1 MLVIGDEINM
11 ARVRMKLPKMESSFG
26 RFKTRL
32 LEPNWDCKIEIE
44 IGPCE
49 IEIAENKISFVI
61 LRFRFDLDDFI
72 LGAVDLTLIW

>member
-1 MLVIGDEINM
+1 M

-49 IEIAENKISFVI
+49 IEIGPCEIEIAENKISFVI
-61 LRFRFDLDDFI
+61 LRFCFDLDDLI